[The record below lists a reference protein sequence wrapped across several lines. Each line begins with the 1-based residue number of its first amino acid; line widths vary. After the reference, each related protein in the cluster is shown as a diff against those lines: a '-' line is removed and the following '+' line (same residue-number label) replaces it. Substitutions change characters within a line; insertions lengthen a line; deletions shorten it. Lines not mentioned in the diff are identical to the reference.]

1 MRLHPIRPINPAR
14 RSRDAAFTADSR
26 LRGMVLRMIALNSL
40 AAFAQEIGRRPP
52 VEPVRAAAASI
63 PAAGLAAA
71 DPAAAPQRPLEA
83 VPPQPAR
90 PLPRG
95 SLLDLRV

>member
-1 MRLHPIRPINPAR
+1 
-14 RSRDAAFTADSR
+14 
-26 LRGMVLRMIALNSL
+26 MIATNSL
-40 AAFAQEIGRRPP
+40 AAFAQDISAAQGPRQVRGTQVAEAGAAS
-52 VEPVRAAAASI
+52 RAAQSAT
-63 PAAGLAAA
+63 PG
-71 DPAAAPQRPLEA
+71 QRTLES

>member
-1 MRLHPIRPINPAR
+1 
-14 RSRDAAFTADSR
+14 
-26 LRGMVLRMIALNSL
+26 MIATNAL
-40 AAFAQEIGRRPP
+40 AAFAQDISATQAAR
-52 VEPVRAAAASI
+52 PVRGTA
-63 PAAGLAAA
+63 PLQAGT
-71 DPAAAPQRPLEA
+71 APGATTAGSAGQRILEA

>member
-1 MRLHPIRPINPAR
+1 
-14 RSRDAAFTADSR
+14 
-26 LRGMVLRMIALNSL
+26 MIATNSL
-40 AAFAQEIGRRPP
+40 AAFAQDISRTQAAR
-52 VEPVRAAAASI
+52 PVRGTA
-63 PAAGLAAA
+63 PLAAGGTPGATSGVG
-71 DPAAAPQRPLEA
+71 PSQRTLEA

>member
-1 MRLHPIRPINPAR
+1 
-14 RSRDAAFTADSR
+14 
-26 LRGMVLRMIALNSL
+26 MIASNSL
-40 AAFAQEIGRRPP
+40 AAFAQDISRSQAAR
-52 VEPVRAAAASI
+52 PVRGPSPLEAGSG
-63 PAAGLAAA
+63 AGLAQAGGGAGAA
-71 DPAAAPQRPLEA
+71 QRSLEV

>member
-1 MRLHPIRPINPAR
+1 
-14 RSRDAAFTADSR
+14 
-26 LRGMVLRMIALNSL
+26 MIATNSL
-40 AAFAQEIGRRPP
+40 AAFAQDISAAQGPR
-52 VEPVRAAAASI
+52 PVRGTQTAEAGAAPRATQAAS
-63 PAAGLAAA
+63 PG
-71 DPAAAPQRPLEA
+71 QRTLEA